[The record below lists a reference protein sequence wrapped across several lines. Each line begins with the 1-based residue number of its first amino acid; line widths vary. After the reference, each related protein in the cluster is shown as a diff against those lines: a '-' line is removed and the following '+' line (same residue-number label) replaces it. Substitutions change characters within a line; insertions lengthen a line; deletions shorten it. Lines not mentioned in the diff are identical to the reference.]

1 MKTVQ
6 AFEDSTRNIK
16 LLQNDDKYILDVKI
30 VAYHRTFTFTSYS
43 LASYYFYK
51 FIKNRVNEWDGEV
64 SIKDNTYYVHCDVAL
79 DYSDAY
85 VFSVFDSHDK
95 EVSLDTEDSLEQF
108 KDDLLFQLA
117 NQT

>member
-16 LLQNDDKYILDVKI
+16 LLQNGDKYLLDVKI
-30 VAYHRTFTFTSYS
+30 VAYHRTYTFSSYS
-43 LASYYFYK
+43 LASHYFYK
-51 FIKNRVNEWDGEV
+51 FLRNKVNEWDGEV
-64 SIKDNTYYVHCDVAL
+64 FVNDNTYYVHCDVAS

-85 VFSVFDSHDK
+85 VFSVYN
-95 EVSLDTEDSLEQF
+95 EQNEEIVLDTEDSLEQF

-117 NQT
+117 NQL